1 MYTVTPDC
9 CNESVQTLSICMAC
23 AKISSGDELLKNQ
36 NSSMDGFHGFTS
48 GGQELGSAAVQ
59 ASKHYVGSLPLV
71 LKDGRSCFSQG
82 ESSLY
87 SCLLIT
93 HLPSGSRTLIL

>member
-1 MYTVTPDC
+1 MYLHHKIHLHVITECKLADAWVPITIASLYGSQRFHC
-9 CNESVQTLSICMAC
+9 GFCNVNSPIF
-23 AKISSGDELLKNQ
+23 

-71 LKDGRSCFSQG
+71 LKDK
-82 ESSLY
+82 
-87 SCLLIT
+87 
-93 HLPSGSRTLIL
+93 

>member
-1 MYTVTPDC
+1 
-9 CNESVQTLSICMAC
+9 MAC

-48 GGQELGSAAVQ
+48 GGQESGSAAVQ

-71 LKDGRSCFSQG
+71 LKDK
-82 ESSLY
+82 
-87 SCLLIT
+87 
-93 HLPSGSRTLIL
+93 